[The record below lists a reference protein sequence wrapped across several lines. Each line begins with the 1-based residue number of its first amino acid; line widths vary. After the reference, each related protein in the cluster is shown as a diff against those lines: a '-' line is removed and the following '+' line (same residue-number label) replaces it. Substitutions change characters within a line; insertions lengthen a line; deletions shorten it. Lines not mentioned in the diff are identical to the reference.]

1 MHFYCLLIA
10 YLISSSSLYSSTA
23 SSHTH
28 HSDAFPYHTA
38 CQEHSYLTRTPSPFF
53 LLLTRPRTLHCRS
66 FFLLAFLLLSGDVE
80 LNPGP
85 TSFTV
90 CTLNIRSILHP
101 LHSAAISDFID
112 SHFPDLFCLT
122 ETWIK
127 PTTTFTE
134 LAHCT
139 PPNYSLLS
147 FPRTSSKNTSSQA
160 VGGGT
165 GFLIREPFTQLP
177 TSHTEFSSFESSSV
191 TLKLPHFTIY
201 RPPSSS
207 TFSKPFFCFP

>member
-10 YLISSSSLYSSTA
+10 YLISSSFLHCSTS
-23 SSHTH
+23 SSHAH
-28 HSDAFPYHTA
+28 RSDALPYRTA
-38 CQEHSYLTRTPSPFF
+38 CQEHSCLTHTPSPIF
-53 LLLTRPRTLHCRS
+53 LLLTRPRTPHCRS

-112 SHFPDLFCLT
+112 SHSPDLFCLT
-122 ETWIK
+122 ETGIK
-127 PTTTFTE
+127 PSTTFTE

-139 PPNYSLLS
+139 PPN
-147 FPRTSSKNTSSQA
+147 
-160 VGGGT
+160 
-165 GFLIREPFTQLP
+165 
-177 TSHTEFSSFESSSV
+177 
-191 TLKLPHFTIY
+191 
-201 RPPSSS
+201 
-207 TFSKPFFCFP
+207 

>member
-1 MHFYCLLIA
+1 LYSFIISLCFRYFLIHRLFLLLFTVSLNMHFYCLLILIA
-10 YLISSSSLYSSTA
+10 YLISSSPLHSSTA

-28 HSDAFPYHTA
+28 HSYAFPYHTA
-38 CQEHSYLTRTPSPFF
+38 CQEHSYLTRTPSSFF
-53 LLLTRPRTLHCRS
+53 LLLTRPRLCTVVV

-90 CTLNIRSILHP
+90 CTLNMCSILHP

-112 SHFPDLFCLT
+112 SHSPDLFCLT

-127 PTTTFTE
+127 PSTTFTE

-139 PPNYSLLS
+139 PPN
-147 FPRTSSKNTSSQA
+147 
-160 VGGGT
+160 
-165 GFLIREPFTQLP
+165 
-177 TSHTEFSSFESSSV
+177 
-191 TLKLPHFTIY
+191 
-201 RPPSSS
+201 
-207 TFSKPFFCFP
+207 

>member
-10 YLISSSSLYSSTA
+10 YLISSSSLHSSTS
-23 SSHTH
+23 SSHAH

-38 CQEHSYLTRTPSPFF
+38 CQEHSYLTRTPSSFF

-112 SHFPDLFCLT
+112 SHSPDLFCFT
-122 ETWIK
+122 ETLIN
-127 PTTTFTE
+127 PLRPLLNLLTVLHLTTLCSVSLE
-134 LAHCT
+134 
-139 PPNYSLLS
+139 PPPKACLLRLSGVALVFLSVSLSLS
-147 FPRTSSKNTSSQA
+147 YPSHILNS
-160 VGGGT
+160 
-165 GFLIREPFTQLP
+165 LP
-177 TSHTEFSSFESSSV
+177 SNR
-191 TLKLPHFTIY
+191 LL
-201 RPPSSS
+201 
-207 TFSKPFFCFP
+207 